1 MNLQFLDPP
10 CSIDQVILLNFS
22 IDNLHKFLNYLLLS
36 DKEAFNKLSE
46 LTLKINDIDEMKFS
60 IKQNMEKMVEIHE
73 KVTKVEKVISNFSN
87 KFYEI
92 ENIFDNIFKV

>member
-1 MNLQFLDPP
+1 
-10 CSIDQVILLNFS
+10 
-22 IDNLHKFLNYLLLS
+22 LLLS